1 MTEAAYQN
9 WIATYWIH
17 SQRSTGS
24 ANPKNEKSP
33 RFVLSSGIAIFWSI
47 CWIVDPLD
55 GWSIINWIVD
65 SLDHVHRWIKVDFI
79 IEDPGGLGVVFV
91 DRSTLRSP
99 AVGVA
104 LGLAQ

>member
-9 WIATYWIH
+9 WIATYWIY

-33 RFVLSSGIAIFWSI
+33 RFVLSSGRAIILVNNQLDNGSPG
-47 CWIVDPLD
+47 WIVNP
-55 GWSIINWIVD
+55 
-65 SLDHVHRWIKVDFI
+65 LDHVHKWIKVDFM